1 MRECTAHLFLSYWIC
16 NSLRQK
22 KMMFDRTLKQSF
34 VELST
39 MFPVVMV
46 TGPRQVVKTTLLIDC
61 AKEELTPRRHVTLDD
76 YNARDLA
83 LNDPAL
89 FLQQYPAPV
98 IIDEI
103 QYAPGLLSAIKLD
116 VDRYKKLG
124 MYWLTAS
131 QKFTLMKGVTES
143 LAGRVALLDMLGLS
157 QSELTGRA
165 QTSLPFV
172 PRAAAA
178 STKPID
184 DVYDRIWLGAF
195 PRLNQL
201 GPKSRDTFYRSYVQT
216 HIERDVQDVLQVT
229 DHISFN
235 RFLTIVAANTGQ
247 LLNQAGLARDVG
259 VDNKAIKSWLSIL
272 ETSGLIYLLQP
283 FFSNLNKRIVKTPK
297 LYFLDTGLAA
307 YLTRCP
313 DSSSLQAGMMSGA
326 ILETWVVTE
335 IIKSYWHNAK
345 EAPLFYYRDSDMRE
359 VDLLIES
366 GDTLF
371 PVEIKRTATPTRQAC
386 RQFSIIETLGKKQ
399 GHGAVI
405 CLVDEPL
412 RLSEA
417 VTAIS
422 ISNL

>member
-1 MRECTAHLFLSYWIC
+1 
-16 NSLRQK
+16 
-22 KMMFDRTLKQSF
+22 MMLDRTLKHSF
-34 VELST
+34 LELSA

-46 TGPRQVVKTTLLIDC
+46 TGPRQVGKSMLLNDC
-61 AKEELTPRRHVTLDD
+61 AKEESTPRRHVTLDD

-83 LNDPAL
+83 VNDPAL

-103 QYAPGLLSAIKLD
+103 QYAPGLLSAIKID
-116 VDRYKKLG
+116 VDRHKQPG

-131 QKFTLMKGVTES
+131 QKFTMMKGVTES
-143 LAGRVALLDMLGLS
+143 LAGRVALLDMLELS
-157 QSELTGRA
+157 QAELKGRA
-165 QTSLPFV
+165 QINQPFV
-172 PRAAAA
+172 PHVPAVNLTSIEPA
-178 STKPID
+178 SSIGID
-184 DVYDRIWLGAF
+184 RSSTLKAVYDQIWLGAF

-201 GPKSRDTFYRSYVQT
+201 GPRARDTFYRSYVQT
-216 HIERDVQDVLQVT
+216 YIERDIQDILHVT

-235 RFLTIVAANTGQ
+235 RFLSMVAANTGQ

-259 VDNKAIKSWLSIL
+259 VDNKTIKSWLSIL

-283 FFSNLNKRIVKTPK
+283 FFSNLNKRIVKAPK

-307 YLTRCP
+307 YLTRWP

-335 IIKSYWHNAK
+335 IIKSYRHNAK

-386 RQFSIIETLGKKQ
+386 RQFPVIETLGKRP

-405 CLVDEPL
+405 CLVDAPL
-412 RLSEA
+412 RLSET
-417 VTAIS
+417 VTAIPVTA
-422 ISNL
+422 L

>member
-1 MRECTAHLFLSYWIC
+1 ML
-16 NSLRQK
+16 
-22 KMMFDRTLKQSF
+22 DRTLKQSF

-46 TGPRQVVKTTLLIDC
+46 TGPRQVGKSSLLEIC
-61 AKEELTPRRHVTLDD
+61 AKEESTPRRHVTLDD

-83 LNDPAL
+83 INVPAL
-89 FLQQYPAPV
+89 FLQLYPAPV

-103 QYAPGLLSAIKLD
+103 QYAPGLLSAIKID
-116 VDRYKKLG
+116 VDRHKQPG

-143 LAGRVALLDMLGLS
+143 LAGRVALLDLLGLS
-157 QSELTGRA
+157 QAELTGRA
-165 QTSLPFV
+165 QTIPPFV
-172 PRAAAA
+172 PSAAAA
-178 STKPID
+178 ITKPID

-201 GPKSRDTFYRSYVQT
+201 GPKARNTFYRSYVQT
-216 HIERDVQDVLQVT
+216 YVERDVQNISQVN
-229 DHISFN
+229 DHITFH
-235 RFLTIVAANTGQ
+235 RFLCAVAANTGQ

-259 VDNKAIKSWLSIL
+259 VDNKTIKSWLSIL

-283 FFSNLNKRIVKTPK
+283 FFSNLNKRIVKAPK

-307 YLTRCP
+307 YLTRWP

-359 VDLLIES
+359 IDLLIES

-371 PVEIKRTATPTRQAC
+371 PVEIQRTATPNRQAC
-386 RQFSIIETLGKKQ
+386 RQFPVIETLGKKQ
-399 GHGAVI
+399 GDGAVI

-422 ISNL
+422 ITDL

>member
-1 MRECTAHLFLSYWIC
+1 
-16 NSLRQK
+16 
-22 KMMFDRTLKQSF
+22 MFDRTLKQSIL
-34 VELST
+34 ELSA

-46 TGPRQVVKTTLLIDC
+46 TGPRQVGKSTLLEAC
-61 AKEELTPRRHVTLDD
+61 AKEESTPRRYVTLDD

-83 LNDPAL
+83 VNDPAL
-89 FLQQYPAPV
+89 FLQQYQAPV

-103 QYAPGLLSAIKLD
+103 QYAPELLSGIK
-116 VDRYKKLG
+116 VDADRHKQPG
-124 MYWLTAS
+124 RYWLTGS
-131 QKFTLMKGVTES
+131 QKFALMKGVTES
-143 LAGRVALLDMLGLS
+143 LVGRVGLLDMLGLS
-157 QSELTGRA
+157 QAELTGRA

-172 PRAAAA
+172 PRAPAVA
-178 STKPID
+178 SNYIEPPASIALD
-184 DVYDRIWLGAF
+184 RSSMLDAVYDRIWLGAF

-216 HIERDVQDVLQVT
+216 YIERDVQDVLQVT

-235 RFLTIVAANTGQ
+235 RFLSMVAANTGQ

-259 VDNKAIKSWLSIL
+259 VDNKTIKSWLSIL

-283 FFSNLNKRIVKTPK
+283 FFSNLNKRIVKAPK

-307 YLTRCP
+307 YLTRWP

-386 RQFSIIETLGKKQ
+386 RPFPVIETLGKKQ
-399 GHGAVI
+399 GRGAVI

-412 RLSEA
+412 RLSET

-422 ISNL
+422 ITDL